1 MSVGHI
7 RDCAGFAKPPCYCSA
22 GAEAQLEAIRPLRP
36 SPSRTHSPCTC
47 RPRTWEGQVGSMPHR
62 QYARNSRLPS
72 VCTQVISRLGYWAD
86 GHAAHSQR
94 PSLPL
99 ALALALALLHSPQ
112 EKTRLSSSRVP
123 NEQELEEVVVC
134 QSESDRVS
142 LAVAFMLPPP
152 IPSEGHGEPRR
163 AGGRGPPW
171 SSGPDAIS
179 AKR

>member
-99 ALALALALLHSPQ
+99 ALALALLHSPQ